1 MRPDYRHR
9 SSGPAAAQTGLARA
23 LSKLGFCSRSQA
35 FELIRAGQVK
45 VNGQRITNPE
55 WRVSLSDQFTV
66 TGQSVEPAASK
77 IYLALNKPRG
87 LVTTTSDEKGR
98 TTVFSCL
105 TPENESPQSAA
116 GILPAVSS
124 RPYSSATPKT
134 DAASRPDLPR
144 LIPVG
149 RLDMAS
155 EGLLLF
161 TNDTAWANHLTAPE
175 SHLDKTYHVQ
185 IDKIADDTLC
195 QKLTHGLSLDR
206 EHLATKRVSLLRQGL
221 KNSWLEIVLDEGKNR
236 HIRRLLAACDIE
248 VLRLIRIAIGPLQ
261 LGDLPKSHWRHLTS
275 AEIKS
280 LSK

>member
-9 SSGPAAAQTGLARA
+9 PSGPAAAQTGLARA

-55 WRVSLSDQFTV
+55 WRVSLGDQFTV
-66 TGQSVEPAASK
+66 TGQSVEPAAAK

-105 TPENESPQSAA
+105 TPENEINPSA
-116 GILPAVSS
+116 
-124 RPYSSATPKT
+124 SSAKEN
-134 DAASRPDLPR
+134 LPR

-206 EHLATKRVSLLRQGL
+206 EHLAAKRVSILRQGL

-248 VLRLIRIAIGPLQ
+248 VLRLIRIAIGSLQ